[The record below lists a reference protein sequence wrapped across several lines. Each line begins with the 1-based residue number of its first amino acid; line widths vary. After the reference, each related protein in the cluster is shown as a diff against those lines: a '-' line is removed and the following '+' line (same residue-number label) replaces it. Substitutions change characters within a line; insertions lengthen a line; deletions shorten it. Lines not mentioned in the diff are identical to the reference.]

1 MRAHT
6 LLLSIIFMTVRGYA
20 AATPPPHASAEDTVR
35 VAEAIIETVQSRM
48 GDDAEV
54 VLSDLRVTGGESYAF
69 LQAVPDPDARV
80 GERVHFRLLGSEG
93 RGEAARTIG
102 HASAVVAV
110 NVEHVRAKELVAR
123 GRDVADSDLET
134 AHGPLIGVPLRR
146 LPRWVEVS
154 GSRALV
160 NLAPGEV
167 ITRSAVTIRPA
178 VKSGQVVRAIAR
190 VGGLEVTAALVAVQ
204 DGVPGS
210 VIRVV
215 NRESRRELRARVLE
229 SGVVEVIP

>member
-6 LLLSIIFMTVRGYA
+6 LLLLLAVCV
-20 AATPPPHASAEDTVR
+20 PHAASAGSSSRAGAEDAAR

-54 VLSDLRVTGGESYAF
+54 VVSELTVTGGDSPAF
-69 LQAVPDPDARV
+69 LQAVPEPDARL
-80 GERVHFRLLGSEG
+80 GERVHFRLLGSDG
-93 RGEAARTIG
+93 RGEAARTVG
-102 HASAVVAV
+102 RASAVVAV

-123 GRDVADSDLET
+123 GRDVADSDFET
-134 AHGPLIGVPLRR
+134 SHGRLVGVPMRR
-146 LPRWVEVS
+146 LPRWTEVA

-167 ITRSAVTIRPA
+167 ITRSAVTIKPA

-204 DGVPGS
+204 DGAPGS

>member
-1 MRAHT
+1 MRA
-6 LLLSIIFMTVRGYA
+6 LNSLLSIAFLA
-20 AATPPPHASAEDTVR
+20 AYEGASAAPLPPASAEDAVR

-54 VLSDLRVTGGESYAF
+54 VLSDLRITAGESHAF

-80 GERVHFRLLGSEG
+80 GERVHFRLLGSDG

-110 NVEHVRAKELVAR
+110 NVAHVRAKELVAR
-123 GRDVADSDLET
+123 GRDVADSDLE
-134 AHGPLIGVPLRR
+134 ASHGPLVGIPMRR
-146 LPRWVEVS
+146 LPRWTEVA

-190 VGGLEVTAALVAVQ
+190 VGSLEVTAALVAAQ
-204 DGVPGS
+204 DGAPGS

-229 SGVVEVIP
+229 PGVVEVIP

>member
-1 MRAHT
+1 MRVHT
-6 LLLSIIFMTVRGYA
+6 SLLSIVFVAAHGYVSAAPPPRASADSTVRI
-20 AATPPPHASAEDTVR
+20 
-35 VAEAIIETVQSRM
+35 AEAIIETVQSRM

-54 VLSDLRVTGGESYAF
+54 VLSELRVTGGETHAF
-69 LQAVPDPDARV
+69 LQAVPEPTARV
-80 GERVHFRLLGSEG
+80 GERVHFRLLGSDG

-110 NVEHVRAKELVAR
+110 NVEHVRAKELVPR
-123 GRDVADSDLET
+123 GRDVADNDMET
-134 AHGPLIGVPLRR
+134 AHGPLVGVPMRR
-146 LPRWVEVS
+146 LPRWVEVA

-178 VKSGQVVRAIAR
+178 VKSGQVVRAVAR
-190 VGGLEVTAALVAVQ
+190 VGGLEVTAALVAAQ
-204 DGVPGS
+204 DGAPGS

>member
-1 MRAHT
+1 MRSP
-6 LLLSIIFMTVRGYA
+6 LLALVLA
-20 AATPPPHASAEDTVR
+20 LAATARAASAAPAARPVAEDAVR

-48 GDDAEV
+48 GEDAEV
-54 VLSDLRVTGGESYAF
+54 VLSELTVTAGDRHAF
-69 LQAVPDPDARV
+69 LQAVPEPNARV
-80 GERVHFRLLGSEG
+80 GERVHFRLLGSDG

-110 NVEHVRAKELVAR
+110 NVEHVRAKELVPR

-134 AHGPLIGVPLRR
+134 ALGPLVGVPMRR
-146 LPRWVEVS
+146 LPRWAEVA
-154 GSRALV
+154 GSRALI

-167 ITRSAVTIRPA
+167 ITRSAVTVRPA

-190 VGGLEVTAALVAVQ
+190 VGGLEVTAALVAAQ
-204 DGVPGS
+204 DGAPGS
-210 VIRVV
+210 IIRVV
-215 NRESRRELRARVLE
+215 NKDSRRELKARVLE

>member
-1 MRAHT
+1 MRVRT
-6 LLLSIIFMTVRGYA
+6 SLLSILLLAPCHA
-20 AATPPPHASAEDTVR
+20 AAAPPPRASADDTVR
-35 VAEAIIETVQSRM
+35 IAEAIIETVQSRM

-54 VLSDLRVTGGESYAF
+54 VLSELTVTGGERQVF

-80 GERVHFRLLGSEG
+80 GERIHFRLLGSDG
-93 RGEAARTIG
+93 RGEAARTVG

-110 NVEHVRAKELVAR
+110 NVEHVRAKELVPR
-123 GRDVADSDLET
+123 GQDVADTALET
-134 AHGPLIGVPLRR
+134 ARGPLVGVPMRR
-146 LPRWVEVS
+146 LPRWSEVA

-190 VGGLEVTAALVAVQ
+190 VGGLEVTAALVAAQ
-204 DGVPGS
+204 DGAPGA

-215 NRESRRELRARVLE
+215 NRESRRELRARVVE
-229 SGVVEVIP
+229 SGVVEVVP

>member
-1 MRAHT
+1 MRAR
-6 LLLSIIFMTVRGYA
+6 LSLLSIVFVAVHGSVSA
-20 AATPPPHASAEDTVR
+20 APPPRAGAEDTVR

-54 VLSDLRVTGGESYAF
+54 VLSDLRITGGERSTF
-69 LQAVPDPDARV
+69 LHAVPEPDARV

-123 GRDVADSDLET
+123 GRDVADTDLEA
-134 AHGPLIGVPLRR
+134 AHGPLIGIPMRR
-146 LPRWVEVS
+146 LPRWAEVT

-190 VGGLEVTAALVAVQ
+190 VGGLEVTAALVAAQ
-204 DGVPGS
+204 DGAPGS

-215 NRESRRELRARVLE
+215 NKESRRELRARVLE